1 MRIKIEIGG
10 YFYTFCFASFLGR
23 GVSGDSVFMLPFAN
37 IIIKGINPNA
47 KHRELCLSVDQK
59 ES

>member
-1 MRIKIEIGG
+1 VDIFILLVLP
-10 YFYTFCFASFLGR
+10 FFLGR
-23 GVSGDSVFMLPFAN
+23 VVSGDSVFMLPFAN